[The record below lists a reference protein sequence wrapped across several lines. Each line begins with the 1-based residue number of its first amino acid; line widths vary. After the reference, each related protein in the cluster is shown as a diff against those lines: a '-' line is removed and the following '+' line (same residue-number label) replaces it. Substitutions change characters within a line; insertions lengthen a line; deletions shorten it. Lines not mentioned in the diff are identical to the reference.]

1 MAVEAGRRGIARS
14 AVPHGTRIITRLEE
28 GACVVPQEHTGK
40 VPGTLTLMDDQRWRE
55 LGSGGI
61 TRSPS
66 EGQGN
71 VTHSKLVTAQEVD
84 HADSPIKLSTHFQE
98 GDFICC

>member
-1 MAVEAGRRGIARS
+1 MAGEAGRRGIARS
-14 AVPHGTRIITRLEE
+14 GVPHGTRITTRLEE
-28 GACVVPQEHTGK
+28 GACVVPQEQAGR
-40 VPGTLTLMDDQRWRE
+40 VVGTLTLMDVQRWRE

-84 HADSPIKLSTHFQE
+84 HADSPIKLYTSF
-98 GDFICC
+98 

>member
-1 MAVEAGRRGIARS
+1 MAVEAGRPGIARS
-14 AVPHGTRIITRLEE
+14 GVPHGTRIITPLEE
-28 GACVVPQEHTGK
+28 GACVVPQEYTGR
-40 VPGTLTLMDDQRWRE
+40 VLGTLTLMDDHQWRE
-55 LGSGGI
+55 LASGGV

-84 HADSPIKLSTHFQE
+84 HADSPIRLHTKSQE
-98 GDFICC
+98 EKFIGC